1 MMKMTKRKKITLI
14 ILGGIL
20 GMSFILYK
28 PLIDYLSEQAANP
41 RGIIGEIT
49 TKIWSSYFTDL
60 SKWTISN
67 TEMNEATNVLDIG
80 YGGGSNVKNLVELN
94 KNVTIY
100 GVDISEESYKTAT
113 NLNKK
118 AVNVGK
124 VKLSIQDVAA
134 MSYQAEFFDIVY
146 AIQTHMYWD
155 NPQKGFKEIYRV
167 MSKEG
172 IFILSSEKDKIDY
185 HMDEYKTT
193 ASLTALLKEIG
204 FRKIEVQEKGN
215 WVLYTIS
222 K

>member
-1 MMKMTKRKKITLI
+1 MKMTKRKKIVLI

-28 PLIDYLSEQAANP
+28 PLINYLSEQAANP

-49 TKIWSSYFTDL
+49 TKIWSSYFEDL

-67 TEMNEATNVLDIG
+67 TEMGDATNILDIG

-100 GVDISEESYKTAT
+100 GVDISKESYKTAT

-118 AVNVGK
+118 AINNGK
-124 VKLSIQDVAA
+124 VKLSIQDVALMNYPA
-134 MSYQAEFFDIVY
+134 DFFDIVY

-155 NPQKGFKEIYRV
+155 NPRKGFEEIYRV
-167 MSKEG
+167 MSNEAV
-172 IFILSSEKDKIDY
+172 FILSSEKDKIEY

-193 ASLTALLKEIG
+193 ALLTALLKEIG
-204 FRKIEVQEKGN
+204 FREVVEKEKGN
-215 WVLYTIS
+215 WVLYTVR

>member
-1 MMKMTKRKKITLI
+1 MKMTKRKKIVLI

-28 PLIDYLSEQAANP
+28 PLINYLSEQAANP

-49 TKIWSSYFTDL
+49 TKIWSSYFEDL

-67 TEMNEATNVLDIG
+67 TEMGDATNILDIG

-100 GVDISEESYKTAT
+100 GVDISKESYKTAT

-118 AVNVGK
+118 AINNGK
-124 VKLSIQDVAA
+124 VKLSIQDVAFMNYPA
-134 MSYQAEFFDIVY
+134 DFFDIVY

-155 NPQKGFKEIYRV
+155 NPRKGFEEIYRV
-167 MSKEG
+167 MSNEAV
-172 IFILSSEKDKIDY
+172 FILSSEKDKIEY

-204 FRKIEVQEKGN
+204 FREVVEKEKGN
-215 WVLYTIS
+215 WVLYTVR

>member
-1 MMKMTKRKKITLI
+1 M
-14 ILGGIL
+14 L

-28 PLIDYLSEQAANP
+28 PLINYLSEQAANP

-49 TKIWSSYFTDL
+49 TKIWSSYFEDL

-67 TEMNEATNVLDIG
+67 TEMGDATNILDIG

-100 GVDISEESYKTAT
+100 GVDISKESYKTAT

-118 AVNVGK
+118 AINNGK
-124 VKLSIQDVAA
+124 VKLSIQDVALMNYPA
-134 MSYQAEFFDIVY
+134 DFFDIVY

-155 NPQKGFKEIYRV
+155 NPRKGFEEIYRV
-167 MSKEG
+167 MSNEAV
-172 IFILSSEKDKIDY
+172 FILSSEKDKIEY

-204 FRKIEVQEKGN
+204 FREVVEKEKGN
-215 WVLYTIS
+215 WVLYTVR

>member
-1 MMKMTKRKKITLI
+1 MKMTKRKKIVLI

-28 PLIDYLSEQAANP
+28 PLINYLSEQAANP

-49 TKIWSSYFTDL
+49 TKIWSSYFEDL

-67 TEMNEATNVLDIG
+67 TEMGDATNILDIG

-100 GVDISEESYKTAT
+100 GVDISKESYKTAT

-118 AVNVGK
+118 AINNGK
-124 VKLSIQDVAA
+124 VKLSIQDVALMNYPA
-134 MSYQAEFFDIVY
+134 DFFDIVY

-155 NPQKGFKEIYRV
+155 NPRKGFEEIYRV
-167 MSKEG
+167 MSNEAV
-172 IFILSSEKDKIDY
+172 FILSSEKDKIEY

-204 FRKIEVQEKGN
+204 FREVVEKEKGN
-215 WVLYTIS
+215 WVLYTV
-222 K
+222 KK

>member
-1 MMKMTKRKKITLI
+1 MKMTKRKKIVLI

-28 PLIDYLSEQAANP
+28 PLINYLSEQAANP
-41 RGIIGEIT
+41 RGVIGEIT
-49 TKIWSSYFTDL
+49 TKIWSSYFEDL

-67 TEMNEATNVLDIG
+67 TEMGDATNILDIG

-100 GVDISEESYKTAT
+100 GVDISKESYKTAT

-118 AVNVGK
+118 AINNGK
-124 VKLSIQDVAA
+124 VKLSIQDVALMNYPA
-134 MSYQAEFFDIVY
+134 DFFDIVY

-155 NPQKGFKEIYRV
+155 NPRKGFEEIYRV
-167 MSKEG
+167 MSNEAV
-172 IFILSSEKDKIDY
+172 FILSSEKDKIEY

-204 FRKIEVQEKGN
+204 FREVVEKEKGN
-215 WVLYTIS
+215 WVLYTVR

>member
-1 MMKMTKRKKITLI
+1 MKMTKRKKIVLI

-28 PLIDYLSEQAANP
+28 PLINYLSEQAANP

-49 TKIWSSYFTDL
+49 TEIWSSYFEDL

-67 TEMNEATNVLDIG
+67 TEMGDATNILDIG

-100 GVDISEESYKTAT
+100 GVDISKESYKTAT

-118 AVNVGK
+118 AINNGK
-124 VKLSIQDVAA
+124 VKLSIQDVALMNYPA
-134 MSYQAEFFDIVY
+134 DFFDIVY

-155 NPQKGFKEIYRV
+155 NPRKGFEEIYRV
-167 MSKEG
+167 MSNEAV
-172 IFILSSEKDKIDY
+172 FILSSEKDKIEY

-204 FRKIEVQEKGN
+204 FREVVEKEKGN
-215 WVLYTIS
+215 WVLYTVR

>member
-1 MMKMTKRKKITLI
+1 MKMTKRKKIVLI

-28 PLIDYLSEQAANP
+28 PLINYLSEQAANP

-49 TKIWSSYFTDL
+49 TKIWSSYFEDL

-67 TEMNEATNVLDIG
+67 TEMGDATNILDIG
-80 YGGGSNVKNLVELN
+80 YGGGFNVKNLVELN

-100 GVDISEESYKTAT
+100 GVDISKESYKTAT

-118 AVNVGK
+118 AINNGK
-124 VKLSIQDVAA
+124 VKLSIQDVALMNYPA
-134 MSYQAEFFDIVY
+134 DFFDIVY

-155 NPQKGFKEIYRV
+155 NPRKGFEEIYRV
-167 MSKEG
+167 MSNEAV
-172 IFILSSEKDKIDY
+172 FILSSEKDKIEY

-204 FRKIEVQEKGN
+204 FREVVEKEKGN
-215 WVLYTIS
+215 WVLYTVR

>member
-1 MMKMTKRKKITLI
+1 MKMTKRKKIVLI

-28 PLIDYLSEQAANP
+28 PLINYLSEQAANP

-49 TKIWSSYFTDL
+49 TKIWSSYFEDL

-67 TEMNEATNVLDIG
+67 TEMGDATNILDIG

-100 GVDISEESYKTAT
+100 GVDISKESYKTAT

-118 AVNVGK
+118 AINNGK
-124 VKLSIQDVAA
+124 VKLSIQDVALMNYPA
-134 MSYQAEFFDIVY
+134 DFFDIVY

-155 NPQKGFKEIYRV
+155 NPRKGFEEIYRV
-167 MSKEG
+167 MSNEAV
-172 IFILSSEKDKIDY
+172 FILSSEKDKIEY

-204 FRKIEVQEKGN
+204 FREVVEKEKGN
-215 WVLYTIS
+215 
-222 K
+222 

>member
-14 ILGGIL
+14 ILGGML

-67 TEMNEATNVLDIG
+67 TEMNEPTNVLDIG

-94 KNVTIY
+94 KNLTIY
-100 GVDISEESYKTAT
+100 GVDISKESYKTAT

-118 AVNVGK
+118 AVNTGK

-134 MSYQAEFFDIVY
+134 MSYQDEFFDIVY

-204 FRKIEVQEKGN
+204 FRKVEVQEKGN
-215 WVLYTIS
+215 WILYTIT

>member
-1 MMKMTKRKKITLI
+1 MKMTKRKKIVLI

-28 PLIDYLSEQAANP
+28 PLINYLSEQAANP

-49 TKIWSSYFTDL
+49 TKIWSSYFEDL

-67 TEMNEATNVLDIG
+67 TEMGDATNILDIG

-100 GVDISEESYKTAT
+100 GVDISKESYKTAT

-118 AVNVGK
+118 AINNGK
-124 VKLSIQDVAA
+124 VKLSIQDVALMNYPA
-134 MSYQAEFFDIVY
+134 DFFDIVY

-155 NPQKGFKEIYRV
+155 NPRKGFEEIYRV
-167 MSKEG
+167 MSNEAV
-172 IFILSSEKDKIDY
+172 FILSSEKDKIEY

-204 FRKIEVQEKGN
+204 FREVLEKEKGN
-215 WVLYTIS
+215 WVLYTVR

>member
-1 MMKMTKRKKITLI
+1 MKMTKRKKIVLI

-28 PLIDYLSEQAANP
+28 PLINYLSEQAANS

-49 TKIWSSYFTDL
+49 TKIWSSYFEDL

-67 TEMNEATNVLDIG
+67 TEMGDATNILDIG

-100 GVDISEESYKTAT
+100 GVDISKESYKTAT

-118 AVNVGK
+118 AINNGK
-124 VKLSIQDVAA
+124 VKLSIQDVALMNYPA
-134 MSYQAEFFDIVY
+134 DFFDIVY

-155 NPQKGFKEIYRV
+155 NPRKGFEEIYRV
-167 MSKEG
+167 MSNEAV
-172 IFILSSEKDKIDY
+172 FILSSEKDKIEY

-204 FRKIEVQEKGN
+204 FREVVEKEKGN
-215 WVLYTIS
+215 WVLYTVR

>member
-1 MMKMTKRKKITLI
+1 MMKITKRKKITLI

-94 KNVTIY
+94 KNLTIY
-100 GVDISEESYKTAT
+100 GVDISKESYKTAT
-113 NLNKK
+113 TLNKK
-118 AVNVGK
+118 AVNAGK

>member
-1 MMKMTKRKKITLI
+1 MKMTKRKKIVLI

-28 PLIDYLSEQAANP
+28 PLINYLSEQAANP

-49 TKIWSSYFTDL
+49 TKIWSSYFEDL

-67 TEMNEATNVLDIG
+67 TEMGDATNILDIG

-100 GVDISEESYKTAT
+100 GGDISKESYKTAT

-118 AVNVGK
+118 AINNGK
-124 VKLSIQDVAA
+124 VKLSIQDVALMNYPA
-134 MSYQAEFFDIVY
+134 DFFDIVY

-155 NPQKGFKEIYRV
+155 NPRKGFEEIYRV
-167 MSKEG
+167 MSNEAV
-172 IFILSSEKDKIDY
+172 FILSSEKDKIEY

-204 FRKIEVQEKGN
+204 FREVVEKEKGN
-215 WVLYTIS
+215 WVLYTVR

>member
-1 MMKMTKRKKITLI
+1 MIKMTKRKKITLI

-49 TKIWSSYFTDL
+49 TKIWSSYFADL
-60 SKWTISN
+60 SNWTISN
-67 TEMNEATNVLDIG
+67 TEMNDVTNVLDVG

-94 KNVTIY
+94 KNITIY

-113 NLNKK
+113 NVNKK
-118 AVNVGK
+118 AVNAGK

-134 MSYQAEFFDIVY
+134 MSYQADFFDVVY

-155 NPQKGFKEIYRV
+155 NPQKGFEEIYRV
-167 MSKEG
+167 LSKG
-172 IFILSSEKDKIDY
+172 GVLILSSEKDKIDY

-204 FRKIEVQEKGN
+204 FREVEVQEKGN
-215 WVLYTIS
+215 WILYTIS

>member
-1 MMKMTKRKKITLI
+1 MKMTKRKKIVLI

-28 PLIDYLSEQAANP
+28 PLINYLSEQAANP

-49 TKIWSSYFTDL
+49 TKIWSSYFEDL

-67 TEMNEATNVLDIG
+67 TEMGDATNILDIG
-80 YGGGSNVKNLVELN
+80 YGGGSNVKNLVEIN

-100 GVDISEESYKTAT
+100 GVDISKESYKTAT

-118 AVNVGK
+118 AINNGK
-124 VKLSIQDVAA
+124 VKLSIQDVALMNYPA
-134 MSYQAEFFDIVY
+134 DFFDIVY

-155 NPQKGFKEIYRV
+155 NPRKGFEEIYRV
-167 MSKEG
+167 MSNEAV
-172 IFILSSEKDKIDY
+172 FILSSEKDKIEY

-204 FRKIEVQEKGN
+204 FREVVEKEKGN
-215 WVLYTIS
+215 WVLYTVR

>member
-1 MMKMTKRKKITLI
+1 MTKRKKIVLI

-28 PLIDYLSEQAANP
+28 PLINYLSEQAANP

-49 TKIWSSYFTDL
+49 TKIWSSYFEDL

-67 TEMNEATNVLDIG
+67 TEMGDATNILDIG

-100 GVDISEESYKTAT
+100 GVDISKESYKTAT

-118 AVNVGK
+118 AINNGK
-124 VKLSIQDVAA
+124 VKLSIQDVALMNYPA
-134 MSYQAEFFDIVY
+134 DFFDIVY

-155 NPQKGFKEIYRV
+155 NPRKGFEEIYRV
-167 MSKEG
+167 MSNEAV
-172 IFILSSEKDKIDY
+172 FILSSEKDKIEY

-204 FRKIEVQEKGN
+204 FREVVEKEKGN
-215 WVLYTIS
+215 WVLYTVR

>member
-1 MMKMTKRKKITLI
+1 MKMTKRKKIVLI

-20 GMSFILYK
+20 GMSFFLYK
-28 PLIDYLSEQAANP
+28 PLINYLSEQAANP

-49 TKIWSSYFTDL
+49 TKIWSSYFEDL

-67 TEMNEATNVLDIG
+67 TEMGDATNILDIG

-100 GVDISEESYKTAT
+100 GVDISKESYKTAT

-118 AVNVGK
+118 AINNGK
-124 VKLSIQDVAA
+124 VKLSIQDVALMNYPA
-134 MSYQAEFFDIVY
+134 DFFDIVY

-155 NPQKGFKEIYRV
+155 NPRKGFEEIYRV
-167 MSKEG
+167 MSNEAV
-172 IFILSSEKDKIDY
+172 FILSSEKDKIEY

-204 FRKIEVQEKGN
+204 FREVVEKEKGN
-215 WVLYTIS
+215 WVLYTVR